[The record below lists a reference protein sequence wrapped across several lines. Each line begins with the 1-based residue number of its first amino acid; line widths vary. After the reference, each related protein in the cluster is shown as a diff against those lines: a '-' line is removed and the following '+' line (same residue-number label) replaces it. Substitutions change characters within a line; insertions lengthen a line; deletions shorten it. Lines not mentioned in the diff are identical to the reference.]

1 MKIQQEWEGYVT
13 EIGDSEFSA
22 HLTDLTSGMK
32 YAKEEADIPLGELSE
47 GDEAKMQV
55 GSIFRWTI
63 GYECTAGSKK
73 WMSRIVFHDL
83 PVVTKYDLREG
94 EKWADRILAAFER

>member
-13 EIGDSEFSA
+13 DVDDTEFSA
-22 HLTDLTSGMK
+22 RLTDLTSGMNC
-32 YAKEEADIPLGELSE
+32 ANEEAHIPFDEISE
-47 GDEAKMQV
+47 DDVAKMQV

-73 WMSRIVFHDL
+73 WMSQIVFHDL
-83 PVVTKYDLREG
+83 PVFTMNNRRDA
-94 EKWADRILAAFER
+94 EKWANSILRAFER

>member
-32 YAKEEADIPLGELSE
+32 NAREEADIPLGELSE

-55 GSIFRWTI
+55 GSFFRWTI
-63 GYECTAGSKK
+63 GYECTAGSNE
-73 WMSRIVFHDL
+73 WISRIVFHDL
-83 PVVTKYDLREG
+83 PVVTKNDLRDA
-94 EKWADRILAAFER
+94 EKWAHKITEAFEQ